1 MYFYTS
7 LQTTLVCFTAA
18 ANFSDNTLIWGIF
31 GHESQLK
38 KTKQKI
44 TSFANNSWH
53 FFPFNLSKGDRP
65 SSPFLNANCTKSHLL
80 VHTQSLSLDSAIA
93 HWNLK
98 KFYLFLF
105 WFFAVSVTQLQ
116 KTSRTQPLKTKILNS
131 EKNDPCC
138 HLTVKNGT
146 KNVFSKAKK
155 GSLRPGC
162 GQF

>member
-80 VHTQSLSLDSAIA
+80 VHTQSLFSLGSAIA
-93 HWNLK
+93 PWNLK

-105 WFFAVSVTQLQ
+105 WFFAVSVTQLR
-116 KTSRTQPLKTKILNS
+116 KTSLAQPRQNKDFGFWKKWPVLPS
-131 EKNDPCC
+131 
-138 HLTVKNGT
+138 NGQ
-146 KNVFSKAKK
+146 KWN
-155 GSLRPGC
+155 
-162 GQF
+162 